1 MIGLVGSTGVVGSTG
16 FVGSTIGG
24 LTGSTTGGMT
34 GSTGSTGSTGLGGLI
49 SNYLSLMDNP
59 NAGYFLEFAGTD
71 AVKVMKT
78 LLFSAVY

>member
-16 FVGSTIGG
+16 FVGSTIG

-34 GSTGSTGSTGLGGLI
+34 GSAGSTGSTGLGGLI

>member
-16 FVGSTIGG
+16 FVGST
-24 LTGSTTGGMT
+24 TGGIT
-34 GSTGSTGSTGLGGLI
+34 GSTGSTGSTGFGGLI
-49 SNYLSLMDNP
+49 SNYLSLIENV
-59 NAGYFLEFAGTD
+59 NAGYFLEFIGTD